1 VDETICGAIRARKLL
16 MFEYAD
22 LMRVVEP
29 HLYGVNSAG
38 HDALTAW
45 LRPGHSRSTP
55 SGGWR
60 MYLVGDMHYVQELDE
75 RFERPRAGYNP
86 LDPRMTT
93 VYCALG
99 IDERDRASAA
109 RGGEGEAEG
118 TGEATADGPARD

>member
-1 VDETICGAIRARKLL
+1 MNETICGAIRARKLL

-45 LRPGHSRSTP
+45 LRPGHSRTDP
-55 SGGWR
+55 RGGWR
-60 MYLVGDMHYVQELDE
+60 MYLVRDMHHVQELDE

-86 LDPRMTT
+86 R
-93 VYCALG
+93 
-99 IDERDRASAA
+99 DERMQRVHCAVDGRA
-109 RGGEGEAEG
+109 GGEARDAAAGAGEAAP
-118 TGEATADGPARD
+118 ATSEPPAGD